1 MGKPIDPER
10 RRELQDKL
18 LEHLEAAQAITDEL
32 NQPIA
37 GYLVECALVEAR
49 SVSWPHTDPK
59 IELFRKPPKRP

>member
-32 NQPIA
+32 AEPTA
-37 GYLVECALVEAR
+37 GYLVECALDEAR
-49 SVSWPHTDPK
+49 SVAWPHTDPK
-59 IELFRKPPKRP
+59 LELFRKPPRRR